1 MQYIINWLLITVAVF
16 VSAELIPGV
25 MVKNFF
31 TAFVVAVV
39 MGVINTF
46 IKPILLV
53 LTLPINVFTLGIFT
67 LVINAGLVM
76 LVAYFVEGFSV
87 RGFWQAL
94 LFSII
99 LSLVNSVLHY
109 IGRD

>member
-25 MVKNFF
+25 GVKNFF

-39 MGVINTF
+39 MGIINTF
-46 IKPILLV
+46 VKPVLMI
-53 LTLPINVFTLGIFT
+53 LTLPINIFTLGLFT
-67 LVINAGLVM
+67 LVINAALVM
-76 LVAYFVEGFSV
+76 LVAHFVDGFSV
-87 RGFWQAL
+87 SGFWQAL

-99 LSLVNSVLHY
+99 LSLVHSVLHY
-109 IGRD
+109 VGRD

>member
-39 MGVINTF
+39 MGIINTF

-76 LVAYFVEGFSV
+76 LAAYFVEGFSV